1 MATPFVYVDGD
12 THKTPVDP
20 STEPV
25 GTKLVLVNSKGRDIH
40 FIKGKTVVTDPA
52 KQAERFAKAKLAA
65 ASKDHGEG

>member
-20 STEPV
+20 S
-25 GTKLVLVNSKGRDIH
+25 TKLVLVNSKGRDIH